1 MTSPRWRTAYDE
13 SLDVVEAGF
22 AAGRAAL
29 ALRCPRRAPDGRQC
43 TADAEP
49 AHVHRFVLEEL
60 PGGFVP
66 VDEEVA
72 W

>member
-1 MTSPRWRTAYDE
+1 MNEPRWRVAYDE
-13 SLDVVEAGF
+13 SLDMVEAGF

-29 ALRCPRRAPDGRQC
+29 ALRCPVKESGGAQC

-49 AHVHRFVLEEL
+49 AHVHRFVLAEL
-60 PGGFVP
+60 PSGFVP
-66 VDEEVA
+66 VEA